1 MLNEKRGQELVR
13 DDQINPLLMRTFSI
27 IIPAYN
33 EERRIGPVSE
43 EVSCFIAFN
52 KLPWEVILAVDGKNE
67 TEKIVMKYREQYSFI
82 YLSKSPG
89 RTCMDEAIR
98 RGIMASNGEI
108 ILLIYSEGSASIV
121 DAIRKAE
128 LVGTFDIMSF
138 NRYSSPENEILL
150 KRRFASGTFNSIL
163 RALFSVHIF
172 DTQCGYKI

>member
-1 MLNEKRGQELVR
+1 
-13 DDQINPLLMRTFSI
+13 
-27 IIPAYN
+27 
-33 EERRIGPVSE
+33 
-43 EVSCFIAFN
+43 
-52 KLPWEVILAVDGKNE
+52 
-67 TEKIVMKYREQYSFI
+67 
-82 YLSKSPG
+82 
-89 RTCMDEAIR
+89 MDEAIK

-163 RALFSVHIF
+163 RALFSVYIF